1 MDNKKLL
8 IGVGIV
14 IIAYL
19 LWKKSQGK
27 SLESRNKQMECDI
40 RYSELAQPSVAM
52 PQEYWAKRKEEWMKI
67 NCK

>member
-27 SLESRNKQMECDI
+27 SLESRIKQMECDK
-40 RYSELAQPSVAM
+40 RYSELAQPSVM
-52 PQEYWAKRKEEWMKI
+52 ERQESWDKRKEEWMKI